1 MSLQKTSG
9 VSRRRFI
16 QITVV
21 GASMALLAGATG
33 LAQAGELPHVGA
45 SDSTAQALGY
55 VEDATTVKN
64 SMYKAGSRC
73 ANCQLYSGAP
83 SGYGPCQLFPGK
95 AVNSK
100 GWCSSYTPK

>member
-1 MSLQKTSG
+1 MSLQKTHC

-16 QITVV
+16 QITVI
-21 GASMALLAGATG
+21 GASMALLGGVTG

-64 SMYKAGSRC
+64 SAYKAGSSC
-73 ANCQLYSGAP
+73 ANCQLYSGAT

-100 GWCSSYTPK
+100 GWCSSYTTK